1 MLSSRSST
9 VYSESSTVGGGPP
22 SSASSFNS
30 VFEGSTLSPTDSAAS
45 SRSNSSL
52 SAYSESFSSFE
63 GTSAATGVRNGLHTS
78 VRILQECR
86 LSLIHIPLHLYPH
99 FVQAVLSLILP
110 SISPSSE
117 DRKPWGGRRTEGTRG
132 YMDGGDDDD
141 DDDDDEGRAYGS
153 GYEYEGLV
161 PGYHSAGRSS
171 STNKNFVNIS
181 VTPVEC
187 SVVCSTEQVENLFAP
202 IIQTLSSGHR
212 EEVRISED
220 EFVAI
225 QVDGEGLDAGQ
236 RVLDLTSPLA
246 LAGVPIFFLTTYFS
260 DYILVPSKNRSNVTQ
275 ALQRRGF
282 VFEKHTEAFVTSPLH
297 HRNSSSAS
305 SFNIPPSPPP
315 TTVGELQIKT
325 FETLR
330 KQSVVPQVN
339 KNTRLVLC
347 AGRRS
352 VNKGRGSDDR
362 GLYLGLVKCLIS
374 KPQFLSV
381 TLTDAEPASLLL
393 EKEMLPIFG
402 SDDALLGSKEDVLI
416 PILLDLRGLPVDSTG
431 IVCGVAGKLVGGT
444 TGEILDRTEAIEMS
458 YLSTARAGTVI
469 VAEDDLARAVAALG
483 V

>member
-1 MLSSRSST
+1 MT
-9 VYSESSTVGGGPP
+9 YM
-22 SSASSFNS
+22 SASIQF
-30 VFEGSTLSPTDSAAS
+30 L
-45 SRSNSSL
+45 
-52 SAYSESFSSFE
+52 
-63 GTSAATGVRNGLHTS
+63 
-78 VRILQECR
+78 ECR

-99 FVQAVLSLILP
+99 FVQAILSLILP
-110 SISPSSE
+110 SISSSSGGKSAWDEDLAPGHHSTRTPSLSSE
-117 DRKPWGGRRTEGTRG
+117 
-132 YMDGGDDDD
+132 
-141 DDDDDEGRAYGS
+141 A
-153 GYEYEGLV
+153 
-161 PGYHSAGRSS
+161 
-171 STNKNFVNIS
+171 FVNIS

-187 SVVCSTEQVENLFAP
+187 SVVCSTQQVENLFAP
-202 IIQTLSSGHR
+202 IIQTLSSSLR
-212 EEVRISED
+212 EEVKISED

-260 DYILVPSKNRSNVTQ
+260 DYILVPSGNRNNVTR

-282 VFEKHTEAFVTSPLH
+282 VFERHTEAFVTSPSH
-297 HRNSSSAS
+297 HRNSSSTP
-305 SFNIPPSPPP
+305 SFIIAPPSPPP
-315 TTVGELQIKT
+315 TTTVGELQIKT
-325 FETLR
+325 FEKLR

-352 VNKGRGSDDR
+352 ANKGRGIDDR

-374 KPQFLSV
+374 NPQFLSV

-393 EKEMLPIFG
+393 EKEMLPMFG

-431 IVCGVAGKLVGGT
+431 IVCGVAGKLVGGAT
-444 TGEILDRTEAIEMS
+444 RGNLDRTEAIEMS

-469 VAEDDLARAVAALG
+469 VAEDDLARAVAALEM
-483 V
+483 

>member
-1 MLSSRSST
+1 MT
-9 VYSESSTVGGGPP
+9 CM
-22 SSASSFNS
+22 SASIQF
-30 VFEGSTLSPTDSAAS
+30 L
-45 SRSNSSL
+45 
-52 SAYSESFSSFE
+52 
-63 GTSAATGVRNGLHTS
+63 
-78 VRILQECR
+78 ECR

-110 SISPSSE
+110 SISPSPE
-117 DRKPWGGRRTEGTRG
+117 DGKPW
-132 YMDGGDDDD
+132 D
-141 DDDDDEGRAYGS
+141 
-153 GYEYEGLV
+153 EGLV
-161 PGYHSAGRSS
+161 PGYYSTGRSS
-171 STNKNFVNIS
+171 SKSKNFVNIS

-202 IIQTLSSGHR
+202 IIQTLSSSHR

-260 DYILVPSKNRSNVTQ
+260 DYILVPSKNRGNVTK

-282 VFEKHTEAFVTSPLH
+282 VFEKHTEAFVTSPSH

-305 SFNIPPSPPP
+305 SFNIAPPSPPP

-330 KQSVVPQVN
+330 GQSIVPQVN

-402 SDDALLGSKEDVLI
+402 SDNALLGSKEDVLI